1 MTRVRALKKLTVPMK
16 LDSAG
21 LLQQSICYDKHKS
34 WTVSVSWGYAVQIF
48 RGIFSPREMEM
59 PTRTFL
65 NWYKRADYTAYAF
78 NTRPVSRQPC
88 QKPFV
93 YYMSTTKFDKQLNT
107 TVSEYTRH
115 RVSHPSCKWKMAN
128 PAEINTIVVYK
139 KPDPHLWERS
149 PRRNCCRVL
158 QTKRNNTLWINVGV
172 CRDGEVTEVGE
183 SVQRLRE
190 LKKSINPDIIFLM
203 EMKNLNEFVLEKF
216 EQLGYEYHDLVPP
229 SGHGAGGTVLFR
241 KQEINLEDDDPYVRK
256 TAAVCVAKLFDINA
270 ELVEDRG
277 FLEALK
283 DLISDNNPMVV
294 ANAVAALA
302 EIQDKS
308 ASPIFEINSV
318 TLTKLL
324 TALNECTEWG
334 QVFILDS
341 LSRYKAADPREAEN
355 IVERVTPRL
364 QHANCAVVL
373 SAVKMI
379 LQQMELITST
389 DVIRNLC
396 KKMAPPLV
404 TLLSAEPEIQ
414 YVALRNINLIVQKR
428 PTILAH
434 EIKVFFCK
442 YNDPIYVKMEKLE
455 IMIKLASDRN
465 IDQVLLE
472 FKEYA
477 TEVDVDFVRKAV
489 RAIGRCAIK
498 LERAAERCISVLL
511 ELIKIK
517 VNYVVQEAIIVIKDI
532 FRRYPNTYESIIAT
546 LCESLDT
553 LDEPEAKASMIW
565 IIGEYAE
572 RIDNADELL
581 ESFLENFPE
590 EPAQVQLQLLTATV
604 KLFLKKPTEGP
615 QQMIQAAKDVVL
627 AEKPV
632 ITDDSNQLEP
642 SLLDEL
648 LANISTLSSV
658 YHKPPEAF
666 VTRLKPTVQKTEDED
681 YVEGGETETSGNPVD
696 GAAPVAAAP
705 APVPDLLGDLM
716 GTDDAAIVPVD
727 DYTTPSGPPLPVVL
741 PASSGQGLQISA
753 QLTRQDGQ
761 VLYSML
767 LENNSQ
773 TVLDGFMIQFNK
785 NSFGLAAAGPL
796 QVQPLQPGE
805 SARTMLPMVLSQNMS
820 DGPTNSLLQVAVKN
834 NQPPV
839 KYFTDKIVLH
849 ALFSEDGRMERGT
862 FLETWRS
869 LPDSN
874 EVQKDFPGITITSID
889 STLDLLAASNLF
901 FIAKRKNGNQDVLY
915 LSARVPQGVPF
926 LIELTAMVGQ
936 PGLKCAV
943 KTPTP
948 EIAPLFFESLEM
960 LFKP

>member
-1 MTRVRALKKLTVPMK
+1 MSGHDSKYFSTTKKGEIPELKEELNSQYKDKRKDAVKKVIAAMTVGKDVSSLFTDVVNCMQTENLELKKLVYLYLINYAKSQPDLAILAVNTFVK
-16 LDSAG
+16 DSQDPNPLIRALAVRTMG
-21 LLQQSICYDKHKS
+21 CIRVDKITEYLCDPLQRC
-34 WTVSVSWGYAVQIF
+34 
-48 RGIFSPREMEM
+48 
-59 PTRTFL
+59 
-65 NWYKRADYTAYAF
+65 
-78 NTRPVSRQPC
+78 
-88 QKPFV
+88 
-93 YYMSTTKFDKQLNT
+93 
-107 TVSEYTRH
+107 
-115 RVSHPSCKWKMAN
+115 
-128 PAEINTIVVYK
+128 
-139 KPDPHLWERS
+139 
-149 PRRNCCRVL
+149 
-158 QTKRNNTLWINVGV
+158 
-172 CRDGEVTEVGE
+172 
-183 SVQRLRE
+183 
-190 LKKSINPDIIFLM
+190 LK
-203 EMKNLNEFVLEKF
+203 
-216 EQLGYEYHDLVPP
+216 
-229 SGHGAGGTVLFR
+229 
-241 KQEINLEDDDPYVRK
+241 DDDPYVRK
-256 TAAVCVAKLFDINA
+256 TAAICVSKLYDINA

-277 FLEALK
+277 FLETLK

-302 EIQDKS
+302 EIHENS
-308 ASPIFEINSV
+308 SRPIFEITSH
-318 TLTKLL
+318 TLSKLL

-334 QVFILDS
+334 QVFILDA
-341 LSRYKAADPREAEN
+341 LSRYKASDAREAEN

-581 ESFLENFPE
+581 ESFLETFPE
-590 EPAQVQLQLLTATV
+590 EPALVQLQLLTATV

-615 QQMIQAAKDVVL
+615 QQMIQAVLNNATMETDNPDLRDRAYIYWRLLSTDPEAAKDVVL

-632 ITDDSNQLEP
+632 ISDDSNQLDP

-648 LANISTLSSV
+648 LANIATLSSV
-658 YHKPPEAF
+658 YHKIPDAF
-666 VTRLKPTVQKTEDED
+666 VSRAKSAIPRPDDDD
-681 YVEGGETETSGNPVD
+681 YADGGETGYSESPSHAVD
-696 GAAPVAAAP
+696 GAAAPSGAAAVSP
-705 APVPDLLGDLM
+705 AQSRQQPPATTAISAPAPPVPDLLGDLI
-716 GTDDAAIVPVD
+716 GLDNAIVPVD
-727 DYTTPSGPPLPVVL
+727 QPMTPSEAPLPVLL
-741 PASSGQGLQISA
+741 PSSTGQGLQISA
-753 QLTRQDGQ
+753 QLICHDGQ
-761 VLYSML
+761 IFYSL
-767 LENNSQ
+767 LFENNTQ
-773 TVLDGFMIQFNK
+773 LVLDGFMIQFNK
-785 NSFGLAAAGPL
+785 NTFGLAAAGPL
-796 QVQPLQPGE
+796 QVPPLQPE
-805 SARTMLPMVLSQNMS
+805 ASARTLLPMVLFQNVS
-820 DGPTNSLLQVAVKN
+820 PGPPSTLLQVAIKN
-834 NQPPV
+834 NQQPV
-839 KYFTDKIVLH
+839 WYFNDKISLH
-849 ALFSEDGRMERGT
+849 VFFGEDGRMERAN
-862 FLETWRS
+862 FLESWKS
-869 LPDSN
+869 LPESN
-874 EVQKDFPGITITSID
+874 EVGKDLSNSIIHSVD
-889 STLDLLAASNLF
+889 STIEHLTASNVF
-901 FIAKRKNGNQDVLY
+901 FVAKRRNADKELLY
-915 LSARVPQGVPF
+915 LSAKIPRGIPF
-926 LIELTAMVGQ
+926 LIELTAVLGV
-936 PGLKCAV
+936 PGVKCAV
-943 KTPTP
+943 KTQSP
-948 EIAPLFFESLEM
+948 EMAPLLFEAMETL
-960 LFKP
+960 LK